1 MLKSHIHVIW
11 LSHVIKIRD
20 SGLPLSVLSRS
31 LLAAYHHNHFYLLL
45 VSLSPFLSMSSTAK
59 SLKNNSLP
67 FISLTFLLPT
77 VPHVH
82 SVYTTLLHASLFP
95 FFCHLPFKFLK
106 QDFKSLLTPQKSLPI
121 FKYHF
126 ETAFLLS
133 LQLICTMQ
141 HFVTALIK
149 Q

>member
-45 VSLSPFLSMSSTAK
+45 VSLSPFLSMSSTEK

-82 SVYTTLLHASLFP
+82 SVYTALLHASLFP

-106 QDFKSLLTPQKSLPI
+106 QDFKSLLTPQN
-121 FKYHF
+121 
-126 ETAFLLS
+126 LS
-133 LQLICTMQ
+133 LSSSITSKPL
-141 HFVTALIK
+141 FFLAYN
-149 Q
+149 